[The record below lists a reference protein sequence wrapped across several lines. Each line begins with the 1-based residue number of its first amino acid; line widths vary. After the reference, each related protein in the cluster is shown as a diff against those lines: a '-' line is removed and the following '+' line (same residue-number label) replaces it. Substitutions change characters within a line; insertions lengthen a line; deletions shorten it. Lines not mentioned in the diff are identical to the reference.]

1 MRMVDLLFV
10 GLLTFLCVALK
21 ANGQNIYNSYKNGKY
36 QSYPVDQSTPS
47 TCNDLR
53 CNPNECCVETHMA
66 TVCVALVTVST
77 GQAFCARYKKCSNL
91 GHCPAGAPCCV
102 QALEPKLAKTCP
114 RPHIFGPGYG
124 SIYDN
129 SFTSSYGYDD
139 KVDETNLNEGYCQ
152 ARASTGGLCFSPLP
166 GSETYNC
173 PCTAPDT
180 CKIALGPL
188 VAGLCT
194 SPTTT
199 TTTTT
204 TTPTCASC
212 NRS

>member
-1 MRMVDLLFV
+1 M
-10 GLLTFLCVALK
+10 
-21 ANGQNIYNSYKNGKY
+21 YNSYKNGQY
-36 QSYPVDQSTPS
+36 QSYPVYQSAPS

-66 TVCVALVTVST
+66 AVCVALVTVST

-91 GHCPAGAPCCV
+91 GHCPASAPCCV
-102 QALEPKLAKTCP
+102 QA
-114 RPHIFGPGYG
+114 FM
-124 SIYDN
+124 
-129 SFTSSYGYDD
+129 SSYVFDN

-166 GSETYNC
+166 GSETYSC
-173 PCTAPDT
+173 PCTATDT

-194 SPTTT
+194 SPSTTT
-199 TTTTT
+199 TSTTTT

-212 NRS
+212 NLS